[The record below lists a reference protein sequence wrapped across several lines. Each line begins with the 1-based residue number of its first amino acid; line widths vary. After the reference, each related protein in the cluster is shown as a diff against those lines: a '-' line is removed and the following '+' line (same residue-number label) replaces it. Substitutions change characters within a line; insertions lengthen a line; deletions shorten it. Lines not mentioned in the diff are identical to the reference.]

1 MKATKK
7 QLITENIISTAKE
20 LAREPLTAKQVET
33 LNKFIARRLDTH
45 GRHGY
50 MFQVSIDYKKQL
62 ISPNL
67 VEELA
72 AYTLQSNHIKID
84 MPIY

>member
-1 MKATKK
+1 MKTKK
-7 QLITENIISTAKE
+7 QLITENIISTAKG
-20 LAREPLTAKQVET
+20 LSREPLTAKQVENLT
-33 LNKFIARRLDTH
+33 GFIARRLDTH
-45 GRHGY
+45 GQHGY
-50 MFQVSIDYKKQL
+50 MFQASIDYKKQL

-72 AYTLQSNHIKID
+72 VYSLQSNHIKID

>member
-1 MKATKK
+1 MTKK
-7 QLITENIISTAKE
+7 QLIINSIINTAKD
-20 LAREPLTAKQVET
+20 LARDPLTVKQVNT
-33 LNKFIARRLDTH
+33 LTEFIARRLDTH